1 MLIDQA
7 DRLAPRYA
15 HSYGASGAQSRYRI
29 RPATTPRIGSDVR
42 EVGRCGLS
50 LKTHQSLPPWPPRLF
65 QFGGQ
70 PVHIRLEPRPVSL
83 QLGLPIGQRPQFI
96 EHGCDVARH
105 ADLIGLGMISLRLCF
120 LQFILELCAFFN
132 QLRLV
137 DLDPLQFG
145 SMVGAL
151 PGILGASG
159 QPERLIRSRAAL
171 RLP

>member
-29 RPATTPRIGSDVR
+29 RPATTPRICSDVR

-105 ADLIGLGMISLRLCF
+105 ADLIGLGVVGLGPRFLGHGPRSIALFAQGRAQAFNCGLMIR
-120 LQFILELCAFFN
+120 FIM
-132 QLRLV
+132 RY
-137 DLDPLQFG
+137 
-145 SMVGAL
+145 
-151 PGILGASG
+151 
-159 QPERLIRSRAAL
+159 AL
-171 RLP
+171 RKTRDGQRGR